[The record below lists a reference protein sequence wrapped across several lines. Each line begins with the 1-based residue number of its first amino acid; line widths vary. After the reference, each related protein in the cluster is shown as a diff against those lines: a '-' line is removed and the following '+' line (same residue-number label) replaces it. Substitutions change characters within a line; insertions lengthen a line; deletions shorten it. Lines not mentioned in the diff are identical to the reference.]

1 MRQAVFA
8 ALAVLAFS
16 SAAAAQ
22 PTTSPAPATPAA
34 QPQRPRGPDLA
45 AQRAAMERLAPL
57 VGDWQGPANVLFP
70 VERTVFQSEHVER
83 DMHGLLLV
91 IHGTGYAS
99 AERTGEPIFNAMA
112 VISYDDARQ
121 IYEFR
126 AYNDGRA
133 VTAEAR
139 FLPDGRLQWQMNFA
153 PVIIRYTIT
162 LGAATWGEIGEM
174 SRDNGATWTRT
185 IEMNLAKV
193 R

>member
-1 MRQAVFA
+1 MRSALLAAFA
-8 ALAVLAFS
+8 LLALSGV
-16 SAAAAQ
+16 AAAQ
-22 PTTSPAPATPAA
+22 PATTTPAA
-34 QPQRPRGPDLA
+34 PAAQAQRPRGPDLA

-57 VGDWQGPANVLFP
+57 VGDWQGQANVLFP
-70 VERTVFQSEHVER
+70 VQRTVFQCEHVER

-91 IHGTGYAS
+91 IHGTGHAT
-99 AERTGEPIFNAMA
+99 AERTGDPIFNAMA

-139 FLPDGRLQWQMNFA
+139 FLPDGKLQWQMNFA
-153 PVIIRYTIT
+153 PVLIRYTIT
-162 LGAATWGEIGEM
+162 LGANSWNEIGEM

-185 IEMNLAKV
+185 IEMNLT
-193 R
+193 RQ